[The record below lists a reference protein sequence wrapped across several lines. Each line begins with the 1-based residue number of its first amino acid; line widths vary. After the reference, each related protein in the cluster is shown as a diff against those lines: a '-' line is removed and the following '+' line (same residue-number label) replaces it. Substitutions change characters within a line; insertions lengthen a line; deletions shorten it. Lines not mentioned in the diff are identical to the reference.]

1 MLQHDV
7 VTDEMSQEKN
17 CAEIENN
24 CYTDSDLKLD
34 DYNSAIK
41 IVVSLN
47 QSFMADKY
55 LVQYDKICDSM
66 HASHEEEQNDESKEG
81 DVVLGANAG
90 IQPST
95 VVIESVHTAIAN
107 TTVFGRVHD

>member
-17 CAEIENN
+17 CSKIEDNG
-24 CYTDSDLKLD
+24 YTDGDLKLKY
-34 DYNSAIK
+34 YNTAIK

-66 HASHEEEQNDESKEG
+66 HAGHEEEQNDKSEEG

-95 VVIESVHTAIAN
+95 VVIKSVHTAIAN